1 MKCRFKAI
9 RIQLNANGRETG
21 DHICDSS
28 DEKWMKFVETRN
40 FVTGEYESFKI
51 TNVAQPS

>member
-1 MKCRFKAI
+1 MTC
-9 RIQLNANGRETG
+9 LYNAVGVSGACQWQGNR
-21 DHICDSS
+21 DFICDLSV
-28 DEKWMKFVETRN
+28 EKWLKFVETK